1 VRIVHR
7 AGISSGN
14 ISPSRVVTPPEIP
27 VLKKGMVSAVFVGLT
42 FSSITDRDGV
52 TLAKFDVK
60 SDRGNTSIEVRP
72 TLGELLCDESTK
84 CMRQSDF
91 DSKMLGLQGIQRIS
105 STFSFSPVSD
115 DRFKN
120 LPRMVLQ
127 HLNLVSTSTSSI
139 ALGLLSRSLLI
150 HCVACF

>member
-1 VRIVHR
+1 MRIIHR
-7 AGISSGN
+7 GGISSGN
-14 ISPSRVVTPPEIP
+14 ISPSRVITPPEIP
-27 VLKKGMVSAVFVGLT
+27 ILKKGMVSAVFIGLT

-84 CMRQSDF
+84 CMVQSDF
-91 DSKMLGLQGIQRIS
+91 DSRMSRLHGIQRIS
-105 STFSFSPVSD
+105 STFSLSPVSD
-115 DRFKN
+115 DKFKI

-127 HLNLVSTSTSSI
+127 HLNLVSTSSI
-139 ALGLLSRSLLI
+139 ALGRLSSAFLI